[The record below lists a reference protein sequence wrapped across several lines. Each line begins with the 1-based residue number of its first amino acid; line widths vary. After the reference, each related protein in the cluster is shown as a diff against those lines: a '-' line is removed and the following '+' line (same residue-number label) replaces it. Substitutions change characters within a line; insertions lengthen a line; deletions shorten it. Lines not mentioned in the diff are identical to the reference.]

1 MPLFKDVS
9 MKDLN
14 KCYRE
19 NKATLV
25 SMYLKENFWSG
36 DSSKQQGC
44 NYCEQFELNEPFEQS
59 NGNSN
64 VIKTE

>member
-1 MPLFKDVS
+1 

-25 SMYLKENFWSG
+25 SMYLKEKLWSG
-36 DSSKQQGC
+36 DSSKQLGGNVY
-44 NYCEQFELNEPFEQS
+44 NYCEQFELNEPFERS

>member
-1 MPLFKDVS
+1 

-25 SMYLKENFWSG
+25 SMYLKEKLWSG
-36 DSSKQQGC
+36 DSSKQLGGNVY
-44 NYCEQFELNEPFEQS
+44 NYCEPFELNEPFKQS
-59 NGNSN
+59 NGNCN